1 MSIEALHWA
10 LDAPVGGNAKVVLI
24 GVANHAKP
32 DGTGSYPSIDTLAEY
47 AHCDRSTARRNLRKL
62 EAEGWISS
70 TGTGPRGT
78 ICWRLVLGR
87 KGREMPPGNLPPQ
100 DIRGVATGVASG
112 VAPVPPEPK
121 TENLEE
127 KPPTPPT
134 ADSVAE
140 QRRVDLIELFSY
152 WQDRCRKPRA
162 RFTDERR
169 KKLTARLDD
178 KYTVLDIRRGIEGA
192 AINPPRDRDN
202 GVVYDDLMSICRN
215 GAQLERYMER
225 ADVGGQVVPLR
236 RDGPSDILRRLH
248 AKRDEEASA

>member
-10 LDAPVGGNAKVVLI
+10 LDVPVGGNAKVVLI

-78 ICWRLVLGR
+78 ICWSLVLAR
-87 KGREMPPGNLPPQ
+87 KGGEMPPGNLPSPRPQ
-100 DIRGVATGVASG
+100 GVATGVATR
-112 VAPVPPEPK
+112 VAPVPPEPI
-121 TENLEE
+121 TENQEE

-134 ADSVAE
+134 ADLTAQ
-140 QRRVDLIELFSY
+140 QRRGDLIELFSY

-169 KKLTARLDD
+169 KKLDARLNEE
-178 KYTVLDIRRGIEGA
+178 YTVHDIRRGIDGA
-192 AINPPRDRDN
+192 ALNPPRDRDS
-202 GVVYDDLMSICRN
+202 GTVYDDLMSICRN

-225 ADVGGQVVPLR
+225 ADNGGRVIPLR
-236 RDGPSDILRRLH
+236 RESPSDLLR
-248 AKRDEEASA
+248 AINGEAS